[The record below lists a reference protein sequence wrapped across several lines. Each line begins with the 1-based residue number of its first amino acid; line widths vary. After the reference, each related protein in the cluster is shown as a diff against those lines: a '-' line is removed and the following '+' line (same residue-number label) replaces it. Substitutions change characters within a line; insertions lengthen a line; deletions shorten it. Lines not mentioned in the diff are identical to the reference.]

1 MTIIR
6 LCNSVHCTWFFISL
20 QRTSQ
25 LANMTIMIQGTC
37 NSVHCTWFFIS
48 YSVLH
53 NWQTWLSSDKV
64 RVILYTVLDSLSLY
78 SALHSWQT
86 WLSWYK
92 VPVIL
97 YTVLDS
103 LSLYSAL
110 LNWQTW
116 LSSDKVRVI
125 LYIRPLYLISL
136 SLYNLFSWNFVHLT
150 ILNRKYIHCR
160 YQENQLQCTELH
172 IPCLMIVLFT
182 SCEVRCRE
190 IKKSSTVY

>member
-6 LCNSVHCTWFFISL
+6 QGMCNSVHCTWFFISL

-48 YSVLH
+48 LQRTSSWQTWLSSDKVRVILYTVLDSLSLYSVLH

-78 SALHSWQT
+78 SAL
-86 WLSWYK
+86 
-92 VPVIL
+92 
-97 YTVLDS
+97 
-103 LSLYSAL
+103 

-125 LYIRPLYLISL
+125 LVHCTWFLYLSTAHFTTGEQN
-136 SLYNLFSWNFVHLT
+136 YHQT
-150 ILNRKYIHCR
+150 R
-160 YQENQLQCTELH
+160 Y
-172 IPCLMIVLFT
+172 V
-182 SCEVRCRE
+182 
-190 IKKSSTVY
+190 